1 MASVGF
7 GLLRS
12 LITSEVNFSTL
23 ADEGISTEHFV
34 EKEVDAYSFIK
45 EFILDYGTY
54 PRVETVA
61 RHIDDQLTFDGL
73 TDEPVAYW
81 VEEVKERKRYKDI
94 RESMLQ
100 VRECLESGKVEG
112 AIDVIGS
119 SYLSLRESYSTKR
132 MVELREVQREV
143 IEKHD
148 LIQRTPDIPGI
159 PFGFPFIDTV
169 SGGAQSGDY
178 VVVVGQTGVGK
189 TYLALRIG
197 LAAHA
202 DNKNVLVLS
211 TEMPNLQAARR
222 ALAMEGKFS
231 TTDMKMGRM
240 SPWAR
245 DRALQLIEN
254 GATFRE
260 SSGKY
265 FYLLPGGMFPKVEDV
280 VIVAKE
286 MNPDLL
292 IVDGAYLLQTSG
304 RASWWERNMEVASM
318 LKNLALNENFP
329 IIATYQYNKKETGK
343 LEGVGGGFAIP
354 QIASVVF
361 SFEYERKEDIG
372 SQNEVQYRILRLT
385 KGRDGESGSIKVEYN
400 MKRTTIE
407 QIRVLSGRMDPD
419 DVSEPEL
426 DNEMMID
433 HNQWEE
439 I

>member
-1 MASVGF
+1 
-7 GLLRS
+7 

-23 ADEGISTEHFV
+23 SDEGITPDYFIDN
-34 EKEVDAYSFIK
+34 EVNAYSFIR

-61 RHIDDQLTFDGL
+61 RHLGDQLTFDGL

-94 RESMLQ
+94 REGMAR
-100 VRECLESGKVEG
+100 VREHLESGRVEG

-119 SYLSLRESYSTKR
+119 SYLALRESYSTKR
-132 MVELREVQREV
+132 MVDLREVQREV

-148 LIQRTPDIPGI
+148 LLQRSPDIPGI

-222 ALAMEGKFS
+222 ALAMEGRFS

-245 DRALQLIEN
+245 DRAIQLIDD
-254 GATFRE
+254 GATFKE

-286 MNPDLL
+286 MKPDLL
-292 IVDGAYLLQTSG
+292 IVDGAYLLQTTG

-318 LKNLALNENFP
+318 LKNLALNEDFP
-329 IIATYQYNKKETGK
+329 IIATYQYTKKETGK

-400 MKRTTIE
+400 MRRTTIE
-407 QIRVLSGRMDPD
+407 QIKVISGRMDPD
-419 DVSEPEL
+419 DMTEQELERERPIDYEPVAV
-426 DNEMMID
+426 I
-433 HNQWEE
+433 
-439 I
+439 